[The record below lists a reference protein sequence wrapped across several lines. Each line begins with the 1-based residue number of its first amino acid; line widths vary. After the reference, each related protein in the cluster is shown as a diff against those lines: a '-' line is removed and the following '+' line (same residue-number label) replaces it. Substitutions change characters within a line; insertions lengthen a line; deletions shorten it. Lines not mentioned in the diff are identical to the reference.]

1 MVHYWWDGQYDSD
14 MVVYNHIFAYLRCDH
29 GAVNLAK
36 MPVVICDGGGAV
48 HKELLR
54 ALSPSLSDQFDMI
67 VIPEGDQDTL
77 RHLMAFIYTGR

>member
-1 MVHYWWDGQYDSD
+1 MVHYWLDGQYDSD

-36 MPVVICDGGGAV
+36 MPVVICGGGAV
-48 HKELLR
+48 HKELLH
-54 ALSPSLSDQFDMI
+54 ALTPSLSEQFDMI
-67 VIPEGDQDTL
+67 VIPEGDHDTL